1 MRARAFFDDAAKAQA
16 AQEVKAIEA
25 RTAAEVVVAVRH
37 ASGQYRH
44 TDYLVGFGLSLV
56 TLVALLY
63 LPPEFPLETFPVDVA
78 LSFVLGAGVS
88 ALLPGVRRRL
98 DDRLSDCTYG
108 DFRAGQQVKNAAVE
122 MFHQRADAGLFAQLP
137 RAERGPHGG
146 ASLPEPV

>member
-1 MRARAFFDDAAKAQA
+1 MRAHAFFDDAAKVQA

-56 TLVALLY
+56 TLVAMLC
-63 LPPEFPLETFPVDVA
+63 LPPEFPLETFPVDVV
-78 LSFVLGAGVS
+78 LSFVLGAGLS

-98 DDRLSDCTYG
+98 TSRKLLEENVRTAA
-108 DFRAGQQVKNAAVE
+108 RAAFVE
-122 MFHQRADAGLFAQLP
+122 LGVSRTSGRTGLLVF
-137 RAERGPHGG
+137 
-146 ASLPEPV
+146 